1 MEEKPKNRLE
11 LIDRRLLMLDG
22 VEQVGTFDENEISL
36 ATNKGFLLLKGE
48 GMHITELNLEKG
60 KLAVQ
65 GHIISMHFI
74 EGKSIKG
81 ARDRGKNIINRI
93 FK

>member
-1 MEEKPKNRLE
+1 MEEKLKNRLE
-11 LIDRRLLMLDG
+11 LTDRRFLELDG
-22 VEQVGTFDENEISL
+22 VEQVGTFDEQEISL
-36 ATNKGFLLLKGE
+36 ATNMGFLLLKGE

-60 KLAVQ
+60 KLTVE
-65 GHIISMHFI
+65 GHISMMHFM

-81 ARDRGKNIINRI
+81 TKDKGKSIINRI